1 MYAAVVK
8 QHKIEKLFSIFDFC
22 IKKQTMSTINIFIPR
37 ILAGI
42 SEDSIKLTFYE
53 MNIGIVTYIDLHT
66 RFNDLNYKY
75 SFAFIT
81 IQLFNTFIA
90 DTLVQKMNTQG
101 RAQIPYD
108 DRNYWE
114 IKYYIP
120 KENRGC
126 NPDAKEWNP
135 SPQIPIPSPQETA
148 EIKEPQPEWLND
160 NRDDWKFHDQEQHES
175 KFMKFFGQPQTNES
189 ITQLCSDLLKT
200 PEQRDREKEF
210 DDLQIEINKTVF
222 SQRVVSW

>member
-1 MYAAVVK
+1 
-8 QHKIEKLFSIFDFC
+8 
-22 IKKQTMSTINIFIPR
+22 MSTINIFIPR

-81 IQLFNTFIA
+81 IKLFNTFIA
-90 DTLVQKMNTQG
+90 ETLVQKMDAQG
-101 RAQIPYD
+101 RAHIPYD
-108 DRNYWE
+108 ERNYWE

-126 NPDAKEWNP
+126 NPNAEEWHP
-135 SPQIPIPSPQETA
+135 SSPQEIQQETA
-148 EIKEPQPEWLND
+148 EIKETQPEWLND

-200 PEQRDREKEF
+200 PDQRECEKEF
-210 DDLQIEINKTVF
+210 EDLQAEIKKTVF

>member
-1 MYAAVVK
+1 M
-8 QHKIEKLFSIFDFC
+8 
-22 IKKQTMSTINIFIPR
+22 TTINIFIPR

-126 NPDAKEWNP
+126 NPNAKEWHP
-135 SPQIPIPSPQETA
+135 SPQIPSPQETA
-148 EIKEPQPEWLND
+148 EIKEPKPEWLND

-210 DDLQIEINKTVF
+210 EDLQTEINKTVF